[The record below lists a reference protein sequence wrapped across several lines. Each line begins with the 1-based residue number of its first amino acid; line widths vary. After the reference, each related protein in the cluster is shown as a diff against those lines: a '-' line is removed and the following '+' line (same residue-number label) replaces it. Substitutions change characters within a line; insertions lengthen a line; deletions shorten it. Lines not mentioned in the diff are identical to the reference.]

1 MEPRRPSHLKSKT
14 AAYRWTSTQDQF
26 QTTASIKPKLPAL
39 RMGVKMPR
47 EFVAKPW
54 QTLLSLDSPQRWG
67 DWVRAQGAMR
77 NDDTTLIPL
86 QVE

>member
-26 QTTASIKPKLPAL
+26 HTTASIKPKLPAL

-54 QTLLSLDSPQRWG
+54 QTLLSLDSPQQWADR
-67 DWVRAQGAMR
+67 VRAQRAMR
-77 NDDTTLIPL
+77 NDDTTLIPI